1 MPMMSDRS
9 KALEVW
15 RSVRGSRAA
24 RDAGAYILYALR
36 RFYRDGGM
44 QSAAALT
51 YTTLLALVPLMT
63 IAFAIFSA
71 FPAFQ
76 SVQYQIEL
84 LLFENL
90 VPEVGS
96 IIQSYISEFTRNA
109 TKLTTVGVVA
119 LAVSAVLLLSTV
131 ESVFNRIW
139 RVERE
144 RPILTRLLI
153 FWTVLTLGP
162 ILMGASLTLTTGVF
176 DWIGQFANE
185 SVGLA
190 PISLKGE
197 RWVIGGRVLAA
208 GLQAAAFT
216 ILFFLVPARPVR
228 LRDAAVGG
236 AIAGVALEVLK
247 WVFRLYV
254 VGFPSYQAIY
264 GALAAVPI
272 FLIWLYLSWTVIIL
286 GAVFAA
292 SFSEWRSAR
301 AVDVEVQLNP
311 ARKLE
316 AAVVLLSLLSDRA
329 RTGEQ
334 VSQAEMTKALPM
346 DARDG
351 LADALRQAGYLSMT
365 ERGDYAL
372 TRDLHATSLVQLARD
387 LGLTLGL
394 DTQAVVGASD
404 RRAARRLDAATGD
417 LAGRLAEVFEAEERV
432 LGLPIAAL
440 LETTTASAVSRATLL
455 PQNVDQRTGT

>member
-1 MPMMSDRS
+1 MPAMAERS
-9 KALEVW
+9 TPVEVW
-15 RSVRGSRAA
+15 RSVHTSRVL
-24 RDAGAYILYALR
+24 RDGGAYVLYAVR
-36 RFYRDGGM
+36 RFYRDGGL
-44 QSAAALT
+44 QAAAALT

-76 SVQYQIEL
+76 AVQYQIEL
-84 LLFENL
+84 LLFQNL

-96 IIQSYISEFTRNA
+96 IIQSHISEFTRNA
-109 TKLTTVGVVA
+109 TNLTTVGVVA

-162 ILMGASLTLTTGVF
+162 VLMGASFTLTTGVF

-190 PISLKGE
+190 PISLEGD
-197 RWVIGGRVLAA
+197 RWVIGGRLLAA
-208 GLQAAAFT
+208 ALQATAFT
-216 ILFFLVPARPVR
+216 ILFVLVPARPVR

-236 AIAGVALEVLK
+236 AIAGVALEILK

-272 FLIWLYLSWTVIIL
+272 FLIWLYLSWTVIIM

-301 AVDVEVQLNP
+301 AVDVEAHLDP

-316 AAVVLLSLLSDRA
+316 AAVVLLSLLSERA
-329 RTGEQ
+329 RTGGQ

-365 ERGDYAL
+365 ERGEYAL

-417 LAGRLAEVFEAEERV
+417 LAGQLAEVFTAEERI
-432 LGLPIAAL
+432 LGMSIASL
-440 LETTTASAVSRATLL
+440 LETAEGSAGSEAVPLPITLSRTPGA
-455 PQNVDQRTGT
+455 